1 MLFDD
6 GPTFTGFPAEGFEVF
21 SLAHREERRKAILDT
36 FHPQLESLGKLAVRR
51 LARNSSR
58 PLHPH
63 LPQLNWPPGY
73 QPFCTWLAL
82 SFETQ
87 GYQEGPQLNLGVHAD
102 HVAVRMGWDTR
113 SDLFGRFEF
122 LCRHGGLDRS
132 LLECASQR
140 VKIRVYAS
148 ARWPQGSR
156 LTFETREDVAGSF
169 DEVNRRG
176 VWWEIGR
183 RYELPARAKFIA
195 SPGFG
200 SEAIDIFE
208 SLLPF
213 YERVVG
219 GPTAGRDASG

>member
-6 GPTFTGFPAEGFEVF
+6 DPAFAGFPIEGFEVF
-21 SLAHREERRKAILDT
+21 SMAHREERRRAIIAA
-36 FHPQLESLGKLAVRR
+36 FHPQLEALGKLATRQ
-51 LARNSSR
+51 LGKKSSSA
-58 PLHPH
+58 LHLH

-87 GYQEGPQLNLGVHAD
+87 GYQEGAQLNLGVHAD
-102 HVAVRMGWDTR
+102 HVAVRLGWDPR

-122 LCRHGGLDRS
+122 LCRHGELGSQLID
-132 LLECASQR
+132 CVSQR
-140 VKIRVYAS
+140 MKIRVYAS

-156 LTFETREDVAGSF
+156 LTFETETDVAGSF

-183 RYELPARAKFIA
+183 RFDLPEQAALVA
-195 SPGFG
+195 SPEFG
-200 SEAIDIFE
+200 RDAVDLFEA
-208 SLLPF
+208 LLPL

-219 GPTAGRDASG
+219 SH